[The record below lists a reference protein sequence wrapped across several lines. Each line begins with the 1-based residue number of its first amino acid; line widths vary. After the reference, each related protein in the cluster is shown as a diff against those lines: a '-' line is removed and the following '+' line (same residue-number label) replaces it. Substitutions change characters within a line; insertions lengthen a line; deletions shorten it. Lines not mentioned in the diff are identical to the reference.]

1 MASRW
6 NWLGDR
12 LSTAYT
18 EYSGKRYKFYQR
30 VHNAALE
37 SILTRGK
44 NSVHTEDVGNEK
56 VRLSEK
62 KRCLCSYQRCLFQG
76 DMVPS
81 FSGKLFGTLTEKVD
95 LRAAFFYRIIGR
107 SGVADTE

>member
-6 NWLGDR
+6 NWLEDR

-37 SILTRGK
+37 SFLTRGK

-62 KRCLCSYQRCLFQG
+62 N
-76 DMVPS
+76 
-81 FSGKLFGTLTEKVD
+81 
-95 LRAAFFYRIIGR
+95 AAFAHI
-107 SGVADTE
+107 SVACFKEILFPHSAVNCLEL